1 MERKGV
7 RPSFLHQTERSYF
20 RESERSLSL
29 GNKNAEFLVI
39 FAFSFYFYYMSLK
52 NVINQDPQ
60 GVIARAYA
68 FAEKAHK
75 GQKRKSGEPYLNHPF
90 ATADTLNNWLLDN
103 ATIAAGLLHDAV
115 EDTTVT
121 IDDVRKEFGDEIAF
135 LVDGVTKLGAIK
147 YRGAEGKAEN
157 MRKMILALSRDLRVV
172 FIKLADRLNNMRTL
186 SALPPVKQKRIALET
201 DEIYASLAYRL
212 GMQNV
217 SGELQD
223 LAFLY
228 LYPKEY
234 QWLITATR
242 EHYKSR
248 LAYLQKIKPDVETL
262 LKKNGVSPIQI
273 DFRAKRYSSLYKKLL
288 RHGMNI
294 EKIYDL
300 VAMRII
306 VETIPECYAVMG
318 IIHEQ
323 WPPLPGR
330 IKDYIAMPKPN
341 TYRSLHTTVIGPEDK
356 IVEFQIRTQEMHE
369 ENEYGVAA
377 HWIYKTKSSEKPASR
392 KNDTEDVAWVQQLQS
407 WQEHFSGKKIDPEE
421 FIRAMKIDFFK
432 ERIFAITPRGDV
444 IDLPIGATPVDF
456 AYHVHSE
463 IGNACTGARV
473 NSMLVPLDHELR
485 SGDMVTIITQKGKR
499 PTEAWLKFVKTT
511 LARERIR
518 AAVRE
523 KNLLARGMMAP
534 THAELKI
541 ITEDRV
547 GFIKD
552 ISMTIARNH
561 MNITAFHTENPKGG
575 RFPFNKVEIQSID
588 KPKIEKLILKLRKMK
603 GVKEISYKLI

>member
-1 MERKGV
+1 M
-7 RPSFLHQTERSYF
+7 P
-20 RESERSLSL
+20 
-29 GNKNAEFLVI
+29 
-39 FAFSFYFYYMSLK
+39 LK
-52 NVINQDPQ
+52 NIISQNPH

-75 GQKRKSGEPYLNHPF
+75 GQGRRSGEPYLSHPL
-90 ATADTLNNWLLDN
+90 ATANTLHHWHLDD
-103 ATIAAGLLHDAV
+103 ATIAAGLLHDTV
-115 EDTTVT
+115 EDTTTT

-147 YRGAEGKAEN
+147 YRGAEGRAEN
-157 MRKMILALSRDLRVV
+157 MKKMILALSRDLRVV

-186 SALPPVKQKRIALET
+186 SSLPPMKQKRIALET

-223 LAFLY
+223 LAFPY

-234 QWLITATR
+234 QWLIATTK
-242 EHYKSR
+242 EHYKAR
-248 LAYLQKIKPDVETL
+248 LSYLQKIKPSLEAL
-262 LKKNGVSPIQI
+262 LKKNRIVPIQI

-288 RHGMNI
+288 WHGMDI

-306 VETIPECYAVMG
+306 VETIPECYAAMG

-341 TYRSLHTTVIGPEDK
+341 TYRSLHTTVIGPGDK
-356 IVEFQIRTQEMHE
+356 IIEFQIRTQKMHE
-369 ENEYGVAA
+369 ENEHGIAA
-377 HWIYKTKSSEKPASR
+377 HWIYKTKSNEKPAS
-392 KNDTEDVAWVQQLQS
+392 KKIDADDIAWVRQLQS
-407 WQEHFSGKKIDPEE
+407 WQENLSGKKMEPEE
-421 FIRAMKIDFFK
+421 FIHAMKIDFFK
-432 ERIFAITPRGDV
+432 DRIFAITPRGDA
-444 IDLPIGATPVDF
+444 IDLPVGATPVDF
-456 AYHVHSE
+456 AYYVHSE
-463 IGNACTGARV
+463 IGDTCTGARV

-485 SGDMVTIITQKGKR
+485 SGDMVEIITQRGKR

-518 AAVRE
+518 AAIRE
-523 KNLLARGMMAP
+523 KNNLVRTVTTP
-534 THAELKI
+534 TRAELKI
-541 ITEDRV
+541 VTEDRI

-552 ISMTIARNH
+552 ISMTIAQNH
-561 MNITAFHTENPKGG
+561 VKILAFHTENPKGG
-575 RFPFNKVEIQSID
+575 HFPFNKVEIQSMD
-588 KPKIEKLILKLRKMK
+588 KQKIEKLILKLRKIK
-603 GVKEISYKLI
+603 GVKEISYRLI